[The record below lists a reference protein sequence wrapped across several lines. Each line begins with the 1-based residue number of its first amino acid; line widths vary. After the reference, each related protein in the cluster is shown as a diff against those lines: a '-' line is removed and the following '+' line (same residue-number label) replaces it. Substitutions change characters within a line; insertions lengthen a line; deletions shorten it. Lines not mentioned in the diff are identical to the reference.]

1 MDEER
6 GRRTEILE
14 AAFAEFAAKGFRGAT
29 IKSIAEAAGVQSPA
43 LIYWYFP
50 NKEALFQA
58 ALLERAPI
66 LKAVTA
72 ALPQLDRPPE
82 EVLPLIGRG
91 YLAMATN
98 EQERRFFRLV
108 VMEAVQRPEIAKVLA
123 EGGPGRVLAFLTTY
137 LARQVELGRLR
148 PHDVRASAR
157 AFGGMFIPPL
167 VLGILSPALAAA
179 GPTSEEHLQTAVEIF
194 LRGLRPDAG

>member
-1 MDEER
+1 MGEER
-6 GRRTEILE
+6 DRRQEILE

-43 LIYWYFP
+43 LLYWYFP

-58 ALLERAPI
+58 TLLERAPI
-66 LKAVTA
+66 LRAVTT

-82 EVLPLIGRG
+82 EVLPLIGRS
-91 YLAMATN
+91 YLAMAVD
-98 EQERRFFRLV
+98 EQERRFFRLLI
-108 VMEAVQRPEIAKVLA
+108 MEVVQRPEIARSMA
-123 EGGPGRVLAFLTTY
+123 EEGPGRVLGFLTSY
-137 LARQVELGRLR
+137 LARQIELGRLR
-148 PHDVRASAR
+148 PHDVRVSAR
-157 AFGGMFIPPL
+157 AFVGMFIPPL

-179 GPTSEEHLQTAVEIF
+179 GATHEEHLRTAVEIF